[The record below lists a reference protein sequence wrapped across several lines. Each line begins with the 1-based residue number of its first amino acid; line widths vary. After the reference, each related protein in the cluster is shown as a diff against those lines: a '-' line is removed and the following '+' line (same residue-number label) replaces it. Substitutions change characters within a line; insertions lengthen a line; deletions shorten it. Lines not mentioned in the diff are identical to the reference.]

1 MAPDGH
7 QRRRNRAG
15 RLFGNHRNAPYQDD
29 TGRFYAIQRNIWT
42 KREPCAGPIQP
53 CGTMSAIQRRRPA
66 IQTRRK
72 VFSGC
77 PADRRST
84 PLRRGDGVLDV
95 PSARR
100 CRAGN
105 GLPRRCAPRS
115 KCPWGTPRN
124 DRMRGGGVSGS
135 KKSKPR
141 RGLLPLFRTAC
152 PAPLPARR
160 WHHPG
165 SRAGDARRGCSA
177 PAGWRWPGH
186 SPPPPM

>member
-1 MAPDGH
+1 MPSFRGKRRKTPLKGAKSAVWEEKFFRGAPQTG
-7 QRRRNRAG
+7 AV
-15 RLFGNHRNAPYQDD
+15 HRSV
-29 TGRFYAIQRNIWT
+29 G
-42 KREPCAGPIQP
+42 G
-53 CGTMSAIQRRRPA
+53 RRP
-66 IQTRRK
+66 RRLD
-72 VFSGC
+72 V
-77 PADRRST
+77 
-84 PLRRGDGVLDV
+84 GDGVLDV

-100 CRAGN
+100 CRTGN
-105 GLPRRCAPRS
+105 ELPRRCAPRS

-124 DRMRGGGVSGS
+124 DRMRGGGVSGG

-152 PAPLPARR
+152 PVPLPARR

>member
-1 MAPDGH
+1 MNNA
-7 QRRRNRAG
+7 
-15 RLFGNHRNAPYQDD
+15 LFPGKTP
-29 TGRFYAIQRNIWT
+29 
-42 KREPCAGPIQP
+42 K
-53 CGTMSAIQRRRPA
+53 
-66 IQTRRK
+66 
-72 VFSGC
+72 
-77 PADRRST
+77 T
-84 PLRRGDGVLDV
+84 PLKGAKSAVLEEKFFRGAHGRARQTALSGGGVLAV

-100 CRAGN
+100 CRAGETDSHASDI
-105 GLPRRCAPRS
+105 GHWLGMTALRAVRADRVVRPYKEKRIPTPLFAPA
-115 KCPWGTPRN
+115 
-124 DRMRGGGVSGS
+124 RMTGKPDIPGS

-141 RGLLPLFRTAC
+141 RGLLFACRFFRTAC

>member
-1 MAPDGH
+1 MPPFRGKRRKTPLKGAKSAVWEEKFFRGAPQTG
-7 QRRRNRAG
+7 AV
-15 RLFGNHRNAPYQDD
+15 HRSV
-29 TGRFYAIQRNIWT
+29 G
-42 KREPCAGPIQP
+42 G
-53 CGTMSAIQRRRPA
+53 RRP
-66 IQTRRK
+66 RRLD
-72 VFSGC
+72 V
-77 PADRRST
+77 
-84 PLRRGDGVLDV
+84 GDGVLDAL
-95 PSARR
+95 SARR
-100 CRAGN
+100 CRAGD

-177 PAGWRWPGH
+177 PAVWRWPGH

>member
-1 MAPDGH
+1 MPPFRGKRRKTPLKGAKSAVWEEKFFRGAPQTG
-7 QRRRNRAG
+7 AV
-15 RLFGNHRNAPYQDD
+15 HRSV
-29 TGRFYAIQRNIWT
+29 G
-42 KREPCAGPIQP
+42 G
-53 CGTMSAIQRRRPA
+53 RRP
-66 IQTRRK
+66 RRLD
-72 VFSGC
+72 V
-77 PADRRST
+77 
-84 PLRRGDGVLDV
+84 GDGVLDA

-100 CRAGN
+100 CRTGN
-105 GLPRRCAPRS
+105 GLPRRRAPRS

>member
-1 MAPDGH
+1 MPS
-7 QRRRNRAG
+7 
-15 RLFGNHRNAPYQDD
+15 F
-29 TGRFYAIQRNIWT
+29 W
-42 KREPCAGPIQP
+42 KK
-53 CGTMSAIQRRRPA
+53 
-66 IQTRRK
+66 RRK
-72 VFSGC
+72 
-77 PADRRST
+77 T
-84 PLRRGDGVLDV
+84 PLKGAKSAVLEEKFFRGAPQTGAVHRSVGDGVPDV

-100 CRAGN
+100 CREALSFRASDRVTGV
-105 GLPRRCAPRS
+105 GIRVQKGRTDCRVAAHREASALGVLLAMTGCA
-115 KCPWGTPRN
+115 
-124 DRMRGGGVSGS
+124 GGGVSGS

-152 PAPLPARR
+152 PAPLPVRR

>member
-1 MAPDGH
+1 MLFLFCDFACQLAEKVHPDFFDKLAGACACLFMLS
-7 QRRRNRAG
+7 AG
-15 RLFGNHRNAPYQDD
+15 RCVGIAPLRMGAMNRCR
-29 TGRFYAIQRNIWT
+29 GRR
-42 KREPCAGPIQP
+42 P
-53 CGTMSAIQRRRPA
+53 RRPA
-66 IQTRRK
+66 SCHSEPVTASLAWES
-72 VFSGC
+72 VS
-77 PADRRST
+77 
-84 PLRRGDGVLDV
+84 LREK
-95 PSARR
+95 
-100 CRAGN
+100 N

-124 DRMRGGGVSGS
+124 DRMRGDGVSGS

-141 RGLLPLFRTAC
+141 RGLLPLFRTVC

>member
-1 MAPDGH
+1 M
-7 QRRRNRAG
+7 N
-15 RLFGNHRNAPYQDD
+15 NAPFPGKTPKIPLKGAKSAVLEEKFFRGAAQ
-29 TGRFYAIQRNIWT
+29 TGA
-42 KREPCAGPIQP
+42 
-53 CGTMSAIQRRRPA
+53 
-66 IQTRRK
+66 
-72 VFSGC
+72 VH
-77 PADRRST
+77 RSV
-84 PLRRGDGVLDV
+84 GDGVLDV

-100 CRAGN
+100 CRAGETDSHASDI
-105 GLPRRCAPRS
+105 GHWLGMTALRAVRADRVVRPYKEKRIPTPLFAPA
-115 KCPWGTPRN
+115 
-124 DRMRGGGVSGS
+124 RMTGKPDIPGS

-177 PAGWRWPGH
+177 PAGWHWPGY

>member
-1 MAPDGH
+1 MPPFRGKRRKTPLKGAKSAVWEEKFFRGAPQTG
-7 QRRRNRAG
+7 AV
-15 RLFGNHRNAPYQDD
+15 HRSV
-29 TGRFYAIQRNIWT
+29 G
-42 KREPCAGPIQP
+42 G
-53 CGTMSAIQRRRPA
+53 RRPH
-66 IQTRRK
+66 RLG
-72 VFSGC
+72 V
-77 PADRRST
+77 
-84 PLRRGDGVLDV
+84 GDAVLDV

>member
-1 MAPDGH
+1 M
-7 QRRRNRAG
+7 N
-15 RLFGNHRNAPYQDD
+15 NAPFPGK
-29 TGRFYAIQRNIWT
+29 TPKN
-42 KREPCAGPIQP
+42 
-53 CGTMSAIQRRRPA
+53 
-66 IQTRRK
+66 
-72 VFSGC
+72 
-77 PADRRST
+77 T
-84 PLRRGDGVLDV
+84 PLRGKIAGFGKRFFRNAHGRARQTALSGGCRPRRLDVGDGVLDV

-165 SRAGDARRGCSA
+165 SRAGDARRVCSA
-177 PAGWRWPGH
+177 PAVWRWPGH